1 MARSKK
7 KVVVDSDTITFKKTE
22 LLEKLKV
29 FLERHDA
36 CSNDWI
42 NKVGV
47 EFLGLKEQRYEV
59 EFMVPC
65 RATILMATSRMPTNE
80 EVHAFVLSK
89 VEDGDWEGF
98 DIDNN
103 NFEVKSVKL
112 DK

>member
-1 MARSKK
+1 MSRSKK
-7 KVVVDSDTITFKKTE
+7 KVVDAETVTFKKTE
-22 LLEKLKV
+22 LLEKLKD

-36 CSNDWI
+36 CNNDWL

-59 EFMVPC
+59 EFMIPC
-65 RATILMATSRMPTNE
+65 RATILMATSRIPTNE

-89 VEDGDWEGF
+89 VEDGVWGF
-98 DIDNN
+98 DIDDN